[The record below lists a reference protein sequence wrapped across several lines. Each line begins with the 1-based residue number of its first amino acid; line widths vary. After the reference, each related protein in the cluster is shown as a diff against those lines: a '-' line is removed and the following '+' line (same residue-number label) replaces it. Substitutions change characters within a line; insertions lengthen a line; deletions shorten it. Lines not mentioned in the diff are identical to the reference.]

1 MFENGETTKTT
12 SRIEQL
18 STDPHTDPYTTTTT
32 TANVTTKIAKS
43 GSEWEWVIE
52 NMSVYYYYYIFCCF
66 HGQLGTVDIKACTV
80 TLYETSMSGGTCI
93 PL

>member
-43 GSEWEWVIE
+43 GSEWE
-52 NMSVYYYYYIFCCF
+52 
-66 HGQLGTVDIKACTV
+66 
-80 TLYETSMSGGTCI
+80 
-93 PL
+93 